1 MSRRRTP
8 LSPRGAA
15 VPLGG
20 ALLLALALSGC
31 SSSFGEDGGTEQS
44 DAGRQHL
51 TVLIATSGD
60 AETRAVRAAAASFEE
75 SSGHRVTVE
84 VAKDMEQQLG
94 QAFAG
99 NKPPDVF
106 YVNSDQFANYA
117 RGGSLFAYGEDHPHA
132 GDFSEGL
139 LASFTY
145 DDELVCVPKDV
156 STLGLVIN
164 TELWE
169 DAGLTEADHPATW
182 EELREVAGA
191 LTGDGVT
198 GLVLADEYQRIGAF
212 MKQAGGWIT
221 DPGQREMTADTPENL
236 TALRY
241 VQDLLDEGVAAFP
254 KDVDAGWGGE
264 AFGTGR
270 AAMTIEGNWIDGAM
284 KADFPDVPYRVV
296 PLPAGPAGPATLAF
310 STCWGIAAASPH
322 QAAALDLVVHLT
334 DVDQQLSFAEAFGV
348 MPSRIGALD
357 EYADRF
363 PDSAA
368 WVEGMAYAQGPVT
381 VPGFD
386 KVVRQFNT
394 DLQSLR
400 AADPARILADLQR
413 NGTPVLDGRR

>member
-1 MSRRRTP
+1 MSRR
-8 LSPRGAA
+8 LA
-15 VPLGG
+15 VPLGC
-20 ALLLALALSGC
+20 ALLLSLALGGC
-31 SSSFGEDGGTEQS
+31 SSSFGTGGSPEQS
-44 DAGRQHL
+44 DAERQHL

-60 AETRAVRAAAASFEE
+60 AETRAVRAAASSFEE
-75 SSGHRVTVE
+75 VSGHRVTVE

-117 RGGSLFAYGEDHPHA
+117 RGGSLYPYGSEHPEA
-132 GDFSEGL
+132 ASFSEGL
-139 LASFTY
+139 RTSFTY

-156 STLGLVIN
+156 SALGLVIN
-164 TELWE
+164 TELWAA
-169 DAGLTEADHPATW
+169 AGLTAADHPGTW
-182 EELREVAGA
+182 DELREVAAA
-191 LTGDGVT
+191 LTTGGTT
-198 GLVLADEYQRIGAF
+198 GLVIADEYQRIGAF

-221 DPGQREMTADTPENL
+221 DPAQQRMTADSAENL
-236 TALRY
+236 LALQY
-241 VQDLLDEGVAAFP
+241 VRDLLAEGVAAFA

-322 QAAALDLVVHLT
+322 QSAALDLVVHLT
-334 DVDQQLSFAEAFGV
+334 TVEQQLAFAAAFGV
-348 MPSRIGALD
+348 MPSRTDALAG
-357 EYADRF
+357 YADRY

-381 VPGFD
+381 VAGFD

-400 AADPARILADLQR
+400 TADPEKILADLQR
-413 NGTPVLDGRR
+413 NGTPVLDGGR